1 MEEKQFITL
10 SAPTSSFQR
19 HAKPFLFYFFGLLFL
34 STSGCCLDQLAKW
47 SACFWPHS
55 ERHSCP
61 LVRKKREEG
70 DAHGD
75 LDDQVHHTRESP
87 GGLLWGIYP
96 SQASI
101 PHQALHRCKLNMLK
115 MSRSQS
121 HSLFLGR
128 IVSTVWDRFG
138 GTVLW

>member
-1 MEEKQFITL
+1 VEEKQFITL

-75 LDDQVHHTRESP
+75 LDDQCIIPEKVPGVCCGGFTLPKLPFHT
-87 GGLLWGIYP
+87 
-96 SQASI
+96 
-101 PHQALHRCKLNMLK
+101 KLCT
-115 MSRSQS
+115 
-121 HSLFLGR
+121 G
-128 IVSTVWDRFG
+128 VS
-138 GTVLW
+138 